1 VIDCRKPDD
10 SDRDEEIDNEM
21 GEPKSST
28 EVEVK
33 SSAESPSTDL
43 GATTVDTTTDKK
55 SVTG

>member
-21 GEPKSST
+21 GEPKSS
-28 EVEVK
+28 EEEDG
-33 SSAESPSTDL
+33 ESPSADL
-43 GATTVDTTTDKK
+43 GTTAVEK